1 MPRHKDIHKILII
14 GSGPLIIGQGGE
26 YDYFGTQA
34 CQALRDRGYEVVTA
48 DADPAA
54 VMTDPDRSDVT
65 YIEPLNTKVITE
77 IIAAERPD
85 ALLTNLGGQSALNL
99 GIELEKSGVLR
110 EFGVKII
117 GTGAD
122 AVRLCQDRDA
132 FKKTMNDL
140 GIETPRSRTVNSVE
154 EARKAAGELGCPLV
168 IHPAFSIEGSGGE
181 MLYNMEDVPDA
192 AARGISASLIGQ
204 IMVEESLLGWDE
216 LEVVLL
222 RDAENH
228 ICTVCFVENIDPAGV
243 HTGDSI
249 CVIPMMS
256 VSPELRDRMETQAH
270 AIAGAVA
277 PEGLAVIQFAHEP
290 DTGRVVVIEINPRA
304 SRTAALA
311 AKAAGL
317 PLGAFS
323 ALLSCGLRIDDIPD
337 LKKWKHSNSF
347 SDGQVTVK
355 FPRWDFDRFP
365 KSQDRLGIRM
375 QSTGEVAGIGQSFAE
390 ALQKAVRS
398 LDTDRCGLGFAGDR
412 QKKNADDLLNLLGKP
427 SSRRMFILYE
437 ALRKGADVNAI
448 YEKTRIRPLFIAQI
462 KKIADLEEEILRSK
476 GNLSDDDLLIRAKKA
491 GFGDRYLA
499 SLLEIPETQI
509 RQRRE
514 TLNLFPACFAIAG
527 DESGRSGYYFSYA
540 QEGKGKKSRR
550 EQKSILIAGSGPN
563 RISQS
568 RESDHCCIQA
578 VSAVREA
585 GYAALMLNCN
595 PASVTTDPAMSDT
608 LFFEPLTAEDILNIT
623 QQENPEG
630 IMLQFGGQHA
640 LDMEAE
646 LESAGIRVFAS
657 VSSAIRKTGDRDC
670 FRQIVRKL
678 GFPRLASGM
687 AAAPEEIQKISDTIG
702 YPVFIQSEDTAHP
715 AADVFTDRE
724 SLRDW
729 LRLSPDMQT
738 HPSVFIEKFLKDAIG
753 AEALAVSDGSDV
765 FVAGVAEHVERAGV
779 HSGDST
785 LAVPPLMLSHLQLD
799 ILRDYTRRIAL
810 ELHVTGLISVR
821 YAIAGDTVYPL
832 EAGIGAYRTV
842 PLISKVCHIPLARM
856 AAQIMLG
863 KTLSE
868 IKPRQRNIGHFSV
881 RKAVFPF
888 DVFPETDPLPGPE
901 MRSTGQAVG
910 LSDSFGRAFFKAWEA
925 CGMTLPFE
933 GTVLITVADQDK
945 SAALE
950 PARLFRE
957 MGFRILATRGTRQF
971 LAENGIESELIR
983 KMGYGR
989 PNITDA
995 IKNGEI
1001 DLVINTPGGRQSQ
1014 EDDSYIRKASVRYRV
1029 PNITTTASA
1038 LTAAKG
1044 IAARRKGKPRVR
1056 PLQKYNGEKE

>member
-1 MPRHKDIHKILII
+1 MPKREDIHKILII
-14 GSGPLIIGQGGE
+14 GSGPVIIGQGGE
-26 YDYFGTQA
+26 YDCFGIQA

-85 ALLTNLGGQSALNL
+85 ALLTSLGGQSALNL

-132 FKKTMNDL
+132 FKKTMRDL
-140 GIETPRSRTVNSVE
+140 DIETPRSMTVNSVE
-154 EARKAAGELGCPLV
+154 EAWKAAEELGCPLV
-168 IHPAFSIEGSGGE
+168 IHPAFAIGGTGGE
-181 MLYNMEDVPDA
+181 MLYNMEDIPEA
-192 AARGISASLIGQ
+192 AARGISASLVGQ
-204 IMVEESLLGWDE
+204 MMVEESLLGWNE
-216 LEVVLL
+216 LEAVLL

-256 VSPELRDRMETQAH
+256 VSPQLRTKMETQAH
-270 AIAGAVA
+270 AIARAIA
-277 PEGLAVIQFAHEP
+277 PEGLAVIQFAHDP
-290 DTGRVVVIEINPRA
+290 GTGRLVVIEVNPRA

-311 AKAAGL
+311 AKATGL

-323 ALLSCGLRIDDIPD
+323 ALLSCGLRIEEIPD
-337 LKKWKHSNSF
+337 WKDWMESRFASE
-347 SDGQVTVK
+347 GQVTVK
-355 FPRWDFDRFP
+355 FPRWDFARFP
-365 KSQDRLGIRM
+365 KSEDRLGIRM
-375 QSTGEVAGIGQSFAE
+375 QSTGEAAGIGRSFAE

-398 LDTDRCGLGFAGDR
+398 LDAQLCGLGFAGDWH
-412 QKKNADDLLNLLGKP
+412 QKTAEELLNLVGKP
-427 SSRRMFILYE
+427 SSQRMFILYE
-437 ALRKGADVNAI
+437 ALRKGADISAI
-448 YEKTRIRPLFIAQI
+448 HEKTRICPLFIGQM
-462 KKIADLEEEILRSK
+462 KKLSDLEEEILRTR
-476 GNLSDDDLLIRAKKA
+476 GNLPEDDLLIRAKKA
-491 GFGDRYLA
+491 GFADRYL
-499 SLLEIPETQI
+499 SRLLDIPETQI

-514 TLNLFPACFAIAG
+514 TINLFPACFAIAG
-527 DESGRSGYYFSYA
+527 NESRQSGCYFSYA
-540 QEGKGKKSRR
+540 QQGKEKKIRR
-550 EQKSILIAGSGPN
+550 EQKSILIAGSGPHC
-563 RISQS
+563 IAQS
-568 RESDHCCIQA
+568 REFDHCCIQA

-585 GYAALMLNCN
+585 GYAALTVNCN
-595 PASVTTDPAMSDT
+595 PASVTTDPAISDC
-608 LFFEPLTAEDILNIT
+608 LFFEPLTTEDILNIAHH
-623 QQENPEG
+623 EEVDAL
-630 IMLQFGGQHA
+630 MLQFGGQRA
-640 LDMEAE
+640 LNMEPE
-646 LESAGIRVFAS
+646 LEKAGIRISGPVAD
-657 VSSAIRKTGDRDC
+657 ARCKIRDREC
-670 FRQIVRKL
+670 FRQIVRRL
-678 GFPRLASGM
+678 GFPRPASGM
-687 AAAPEEIQKISDTIG
+687 AADRDAVQKTADDIG
-702 YPVFIQSEDTAHP
+702 YPVFIRSGNAAHTA
-715 AADVFTDRE
+715 AEVFADQE

-729 LRLSPDMQT
+729 LRLSPDIN
-738 HPSVFIEKFLKDAIG
+738 PPVFVEEFLKNAIG
-753 AEALAVSDGSDV
+753 AEVLAVSDGSEV
-765 FVAGVAEHVERAGV
+765 FVAGVSEHVERAGV

-810 ELHVTGLISVR
+810 ELQVNGLISVR
-821 YAIAGDTVYPL
+821 YAVAGDTVYML
-832 EAGIGAYRTV
+832 DADIGASRTV
-842 PLISKVCHIPLARM
+842 PLISKICDIPMTRM
-856 AAQIMLG
+856 AVQMMLG

-868 IKPRQRNIGHFSV
+868 CSPRQRNIPHFSV

-925 CGMTLPFE
+925 CGMPLPFE

-971 LAENGIESELIR
+971 LAENGIASDLIK

-1044 IAARRKGKPRVR
+1044 IAARRKGKPLVR
-1056 PLQKYNGEKE
+1056 PLQKYNGDKE